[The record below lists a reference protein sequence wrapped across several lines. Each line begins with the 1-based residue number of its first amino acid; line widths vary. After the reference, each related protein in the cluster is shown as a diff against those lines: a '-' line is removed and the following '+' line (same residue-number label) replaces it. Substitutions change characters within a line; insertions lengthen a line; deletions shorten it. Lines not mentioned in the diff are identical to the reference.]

1 MNDEELLLRLR
12 TPSLMGGSSRAAIR
26 TTWSM
31 GAARAATVVAACYA
45 RDGRTD
51 IDVCGGIYFSSFHL
65 WHCADSVI

>member
-1 MNDEELLLRLR
+1 MNDEELQLRLR
-12 TPSLMGGSSRAAIR
+12 TLSLMGGSSRAAIR

-31 GAARAATVVAACYA
+31 SAARAETAACYT

-51 IDVCGGIYFSSFHL
+51 IDVCGGIYFSSFHR

>member
-1 MNDEELLLRLR
+1 MNDEELLLLLK
-12 TPSLMGGSSRAAIR
+12 TPWLMGGSSPVAIR

-31 GAARAATVVAACYA
+31 GAARAAYYT

-51 IDVCGGIYFSSFHL
+51 IDVCDGIYFSSFHR

>member
-12 TPSLMGGSSRAAIR
+12 TLSLMGGSSRAAIR

-31 GAARAATVVAACYA
+31 SAATAACYT

-51 IDVCGGIYFSSFHL
+51 IDVCGGIYFSSFHR

>member
-12 TPSLMGGSSRAAIR
+12 TPSLMGGSSPAAIR

-31 GAARAATVVAACYA
+31 GAARAACYT

-51 IDVCGGIYFSSFHL
+51 IDVCGGIYFSSFHR
-65 WHCADSVI
+65 WHCADSEI

>member
-12 TPSLMGGSSRAAIR
+12 TPSLMGGSSPAAIR

-31 GAARAATVVAACYA
+31 GAARAATSACYT

-51 IDVCGGIYFSSFHL
+51 IDVCGGIYFSSIHR